1 MTVYDSCEPHR
12 FFPIHQEDGLEK
24 LKKNWANFGQIC
36 KSGLNI
42 PEDDIKNYL
51 GEEIALYFVYLS
63 LYTWWLVPAAIL
75 GVATFIYQEVMG
87 NFDSR
92 GAVLFYATVMI
103 FWGTLFL
110 EKFKRKQVSLAHSWG
125 TLGIEDV
132 EPDRP
137 EFIEMCTKA
146 GGKGKNEY
154 TDDIEYSYPDSK
166 RYCSIFLTWGLPIFL
181 LMVALTGI
189 VAIFWLRY
197 WLEHEHGL
205 GALAGIL
212 NGAFINIFNE
222 VYKGLALYLTNLEP
236 HRTDTEFND
245 GLITKVFLFQFI
257 NSYSSMYMV
266 AFVKANAESLGITD
280 YVGICKCTEFKIISG
295 MTTLSGGITDDDCT
309 DQDLNKPI
317 SCTCENPDCV
327 FELAWLLLSI
337 FGVQL
342 FIGNFLEF
350 VVPWVK
356 QKLLLAA
363 EEKGMTEEMKSKQ
376 LTQAEF
382 EAKLEPYERIEIFD
396 DYNEMI
402 LQLGYITLFSP
413 AFPLV
418 SLMGLCNNIVE
429 IRSDANKLCTVYQRP
444 KAMAVEDIGSWETV
458 LEIMTYVSVAT
469 NCGIVWF
476 LTSFG
481 AQYSAQTRVWGFVIS
496 EHCFL
501 IVKVFIAW
509 AIPDVPDEVKKRIAA
524 QNYLTAKAMG
534 DESASKYDP
543 SKDAFFK

>member
-1 MTVYDSCEPHR
+1 
-12 FFPIHQEDGLEK
+12 
-24 LKKNWANFGQIC
+24 
-36 KSGLNI
+36 
-42 PEDDIKNYL
+42 
-51 GEEIALYFVYLS
+51 
-63 LYTWWLVPAAIL
+63 
-75 GVATFIYQEVMG
+75 MG
-87 NFDSR
+87 
-92 GAVLFYATVMI
+92 
-103 FWGTLFL
+103 
-110 EKFKRKQVSLAHSWG
+110 
-125 TLGIEDV
+125 
-132 EPDRP
+132 
-137 EFIEMCTKA
+137 
-146 GGKGKNEY
+146 
-154 TDDIEYSYPDSK
+154 YSYPDSK

-222 VYKGLALYLTNLEP
+222 VYKMLALYLTNLEP

-280 YVGICKCTEFKIISG
+280 YAGICKCTEFKIISG

-327 FELAWLLLSI
+327 FELAWLLISI

-363 EEKGMTEEMKSKQ
+363 EENGMTEEMKSKQ

-396 DYNEMI
+396 DYYEMI

-429 IRSDANKLCTVYQRP
+429 IRSDANKLTQVFQRP
-444 KAMAVEDIGSWETV
+444 LARKVEDIGSWELI
-458 LEIMTYVSVAT
+458 LELMTFIAVAT
-469 NCGIVWF
+469 NIGLLWF
-476 LTSFG
+476 TSSFG
-481 AQYSAQTRVWGFVIS
+481 KSYSSLHRVWGFLLS
-496 EHCFL
+496 EHVVIL
-501 IVKVFIAW
+501 VKCALAF
-509 AIPDVPDEVKKRIAA
+509 AIPDIPEEVAERIKAQEFLTEKALVGTLSDHYDREDDKFFDENLQDNDEYGEKGDEKDAQLFPDEKEEKTESYTDSQDVDNDSDVVGVSAA
-524 QNYLTAKAMG
+524 PDSPEGEDKQLAP
-534 DESASKYDP
+534 SAATP
-543 SKDAFFK
+543 SDLGPG